1 MTKDLPPPELLR
13 KLLDYNPDTGLL
25 TWNPRPLEMFKSERI
40 GKGWNSRYANSPA
53 LNSRCKKGYCFGS
66 IFKKLQRAHRV
77 SWAIHY
83 GEWPGQVIDHID
95 GDPANNRIENLRDVS
110 RSQNQRNMK
119 MRKDNTSGVVG
130 VCWDKR
136 ARKWQASITL
146 DGRTKGIGNFKSKA
160 DAIAARKAAEIDHCF
175 HENHGRKSQ

>member
-1 MTKDLPPPELLR
+1 
-13 KLLDYNPDTGLL
+13 
-25 TWNPRPLEMFKSERI
+25 
-40 GKGWNSRYANSPA
+40 
-53 LNSRCKKGYCFGS
+53 
-66 IFKKLQRAHRV
+66 
-77 SWAIHY
+77 
-83 GEWPGQVIDHID
+83 
-95 GDPANNRIENLRDVS
+95 
-110 RSQNQRNMK
+110 MK